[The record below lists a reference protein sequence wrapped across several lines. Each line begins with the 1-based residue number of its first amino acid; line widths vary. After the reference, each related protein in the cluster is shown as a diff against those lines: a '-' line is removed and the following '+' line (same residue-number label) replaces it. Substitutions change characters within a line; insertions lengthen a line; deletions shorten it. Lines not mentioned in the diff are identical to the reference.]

1 MNNVNKNLK
10 PDGVTDDDEPAMN
23 KDLFESLLERKVV
36 MLSEA
41 EGTGTDKS
49 MEEMIFGRRSSISR
63 TPPSRSVQCD
73 RDVATCSESGD
84 MPETVW
90 QDDDQLTSP
99 TFKLM
104 GETTEQEMDTATASS
119 QGKTEVPQ
127 DDRDREENYKA
138 LKKRKRNTPPP
149 KGKIVKLGTNGE
161 WEQVRI
167 MITKVLNRTREL
179 KKLVNEST
187 KTKVEIKQVTRELAC
202 LVETMDKNAKA
213 YEDNRD
219 PPMEKTPRIKVDKS
233 TQTVSMCSSVGIQT
247 EASNIDIEE
256 RRAKDKKRSEIQE
269 ALRTGDGFAG
279 IEKFLDET
287 WPQGIYTKTGIE
299 TLNTTNMTSEGDL
312 ALLLNPKNLEG
323 EKKIENLMLVH
334 PDIKDFSTKNIG
346 QIDYAIKTVATKK
359 KGQETKE
366 KTTVLYFLPI
376 DINRDGVNN
385 IEEVYNIIT
394 DLLNTMQVHPTDRL
408 KLFVSEGLKYWLCK
422 KNL

>member
-10 PDGVTDDDEPAMN
+10 PDGVTGVTDDDEPAMN

-119 QGKTEVPQ
+119 QGETEVPQ

-161 WEQVRI
+161 WEQ
-167 MITKVLNRTREL
+167 
-179 KKLVNEST
+179 KLVNEST

-219 PPMEKTPRIKVDKS
+219 PPMEKTPRIKVD
-233 TQTVSMCSSVGIQT
+233 
-247 EASNIDIEE
+247 
-256 RRAKDKKRSEIQE
+256 
-269 ALRTGDGFAG
+269 
-279 IEKFLDET
+279 
-287 WPQGIYTKTGIE
+287 WPAWLKPWTRMRKPTKTTE
-299 TLNTTNMTSEGDL
+299 TL
-312 ALLLNPKNLEG
+312 PWKR
-323 EKKIENLMLVH
+323 H
-334 PDIKDFSTKNIG
+334 PESKWTK
-346 QIDYAIKTVATKK
+346 AHR
-359 KGQETKE
+359 
-366 KTTVLYFLPI
+366 LFLCAP
-376 DINRDGVNN
+376 
-385 IEEVYNIIT
+385 
-394 DLLNTMQVHPTDRL
+394 L
-408 KLFVSEGLKYWLCK
+408 
-422 KNL
+422 